1 MEFILMEST
10 NPNNTV
16 YKRRY
21 KCPYCDTRLERNRLI
36 THIDKKHEDLIPKG
50 YTATRV
56 VFNII
61 NKKEHGTCTICGK
74 ESPWNEDKARYD
86 RICTNSKCKKE
97 YEELVARR
105 IMKVHGKTKEDML
118 HDPEFQSKML
128 AGRSIS
134 GTYKF
139 SDGSKKT
146 YTGSYEKNFVEFMDA
161 YFHVK
166 SEDLEMPGPVIEY
179 EYESKKHMWI
189 TDAYYAP
196 YNLVFDIKD
205 GGDNPNNREMKSYRE
220 KQEVKEKAIA
230 KLGTYNY
237 IRLTNNNFEQL
248 ILLMLELK
256 DLLIDNIG
264 KDKDIKP
271 IIRINESTDIINE
284 SLFINKKDLYLNIDK
299 FESGKSNILLITG
312 LSGSGKSTLASQLA
326 SKYKA
331 EYIELDLFEHV
342 EMFQSDNQLKEA
354 GMVFYEYFSKYPNLK
369 QKIINKELKGSEFA
383 NEIYKFIKYCLSWCS
398 KHKSDKFIIEGV
410 QLYDLYDSKAKEN
423 LPIGKYPIIIKNTS
437 ITKSILRAAN
447 RENKKIGEFI
457 HNLPEK
463 IKQYQISEKQLNQ
476 LISSITESTDIS
488 YDSRDIAKRM
498 YSSGDIVRKENN
510 HKETYNFIFSSNNYQ
525 KKEPEYL
532 LYYPDIKVTDKEDI
546 NYNSKYDMIY
556 RIGGEH
562 ARKLEEF
569 KSKYKEASSDPNSN
583 KKIIRID
590 KDIFSQLESS
600 GIITEETLSDKY
612 NAFHLEKEYKDPK
625 NCGWDEEL
633 YYKTM
638 NDLIKAK
645 LKTLDNGKYHIYT
658 CDKDLKAIYL
668 GQISLEKDDDKFFY
682 EWIKVNESA
691 LLENNMNNPSVNKD
705 LVKKKYNPNNDQ
717 KSHLNYLKKKQRD
730 NKTNSA
736 TKQSETPTPSKLNEE
751 AIYTSKEKYP
761 IFITLMHSGTPLSN
775 LIKKVT
781 KDEFSHACISFNSK
795 LDPMYSFGSK
805 KLEGFDL
812 GLVRHNSNADF
823 YKKYKAHYKVYT
835 MFVDSNSYTKIMRRL
850 KWFENNSEK
859 LKYDLFGLIR
869 IFFNYDTEKNKYK
882 YFCSRFVAELIGNAK
897 PLDKLPSLYKPEEFK
912 DLYYVSLVNGGED
925 FSKYNY
931 KNTER
936 NLEQIKKGIYDDIM
950 FSEDCSTTM
959 GTMVGP
965 KSNSDSVYVINY
977 LKKNSFSGESNGDK
991 EYALT
996 TGKDMT
1002 DIFCYDKNKKS
1013 FDRTSFEEFRSITD
1027 SAELY
1032 RFDGY
1037 ARILD
1042 LLENCNS
1049 DIDIYT
1055 SLSNM
1060 KFNNHD
1066 QIRNDHMFI
1075 REESLYDEINIIKES
1090 LEVSI
1095 HKMDK
1100 MRIPNIGMIAESAL
1114 YTEGCPVMY
1123 YNDIDGVFVMNEST
1137 RMRSKS
1143 YKDIKSIPSS
1153 VIKYITIGRL

>member
-1 MEFILMEST
+1 MEFILMEAT

-21 KCPYCDTRLERNRLI
+21 KCPYCDTRLERNKLI
-36 THIDKKHEDLIPKG
+36 THIERKHEDLIPKD

-56 VFNII
+56 VFNLI

-86 RICTNSKCKKE
+86 RICTNPKCKKE
-97 YEELVARR
+97 YEDLVARR

-179 EYESKKHMWI
+179 EYAGKKHMWI

-220 KQEVKEKAIA
+220 KQEAKEKAIA

-271 IIRINESTDIINE
+271 IIRINESTDI
-284 SLFINKKDLYLNIDK
+284 
-299 FESGKSNILLITG
+299 
-312 LSGSGKSTLASQLA
+312 
-326 SKYKA
+326 
-331 EYIELDLFEHV
+331 
-342 EMFQSDNQLKEA
+342 
-354 GMVFYEYFSKYPNLK
+354 
-369 QKIINKELKGSEFA
+369 
-383 NEIYKFIKYCLSWCS
+383 
-398 KHKSDKFIIEGV
+398 
-410 QLYDLYDSKAKEN
+410 
-423 LPIGKYPIIIKNTS
+423 
-437 ITKSILRAAN
+437 
-447 RENKKIGEFI
+447 
-457 HNLPEK
+457 
-463 IKQYQISEKQLNQ
+463 
-476 LISSITESTDIS
+476 S
-488 YDSRDIAKRM
+488 YDSRDVAKRM
-498 YSSGDIVRKENN
+498 YSSGDIVKKEND
-510 HKETYNFIFSSNNYQ
+510 HKETYKFIFSSNDYQ
-525 KKEPEYL
+525 KKEPQYL

-546 NYNSKYDMIY
+546 EYNSKYDMIY

-569 KSKYKEASSDPNSN
+569 KAKYKEESSNPNSN
-583 KKIIRID
+583 KRIIRID
-590 KDIFSQLESS
+590 KDIFSQLENN
-600 GIITEETLSDKY
+600 GIITEETLSGKY
-612 NAFHLEKEYKDPK
+612 NAFHLEKDYKDPK
-625 NCGWDEEL
+625 NCCWDEEL

-638 NDLIKAK
+638 NDMIKAEAG
-645 LKTLDNGKYHIYT
+645 LKTLDNGKHHVYT
-658 CDKDLKAIYL
+658 CDKELKVIYL
-668 GQISLEKDDDKFFY
+668 GQILIKKDNDNFSYK
-682 EWIKVNESA
+682 WIKVNESA
-691 LLENNMNNPSVNKD
+691 ILENNINTD
-705 LVKKKYNPNNDQ
+705 LVKKQYNPNNDQ

-751 AIYTSKEKYP
+751 AIYNNKDKYP
-761 IFITLMHSGTPLSN
+761 VFITLMHSGTYLSN
-775 LIKKVT
+775 IIKKVT

-823 YKKYKAHYKVYT
+823 YKRYKAHYRVYV
-835 MFVDSNSYTKIMRRL
+835 MFVDSESYTKIMKRL

-859 LKYDLFGLIR
+859 LKYDLFGLIK
-869 IFFNYDTEKNKYK
+869 IFFNHDTEKNKYK

-965 KSNSDSVYVINY
+965 KSNSDSVYIINY
-977 LKKNSFSGESNGDK
+977 LKKNSFSGEDNGDK

-1002 DIFCYDKNKKS
+1002 DIFYYDKDKKS
-1013 FDRTSFEEFRSITD
+1013 FNRISFEEFRSI
-1027 SAELY
+1027 AECVELY

-1042 LLENCNS
+1042 LLENCES

-1066 QIRNDHMFI
+1066 QIRYDHMFI

-1090 LEVSI
+1090 LESSI
-1095 HKMDK
+1095 YKMDK
-1100 MRIPNIGMIAESAL
+1100 MRIPNIGMIAECAL
-1114 YTEGCPVMY
+1114 YTEDCPIMY

-1137 RMRSKS
+1137 HMRSKS

-1153 VIKYITIGRL
+1153 VIRYITTGKI